1 MDRAPLPLS
10 RLQFAPATLDQ
21 AAALH
26 TSLALMFRS
35 TGLAGFRKPLD
46 AVSNRVCRD
55 NVDTTGHH
63 Y

>member
-10 RLQFAPATLDQ
+10 RLQFASATLDQ
-21 AAALH
+21 AAALY

-35 TGLAGFRKPLD
+35 TGLAGFPTLLD
-46 AVSNRVCRD
+46 VVSNRVSRG